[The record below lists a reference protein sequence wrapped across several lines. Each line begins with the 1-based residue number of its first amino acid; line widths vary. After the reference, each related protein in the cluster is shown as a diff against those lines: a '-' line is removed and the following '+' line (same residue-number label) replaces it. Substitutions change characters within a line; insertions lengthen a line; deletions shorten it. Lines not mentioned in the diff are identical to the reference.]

1 MNKLLCLF
9 VIFCWKYTLAQN
21 TDSVIWK
28 ENKIADS
35 FSAIPIYDSGP
46 KQCNSCICNLK
57 NLFRSWKK
65 DNIIN
70 YDEIELTGYRL
81 VDSLTDS
88 LKIRQYYERIVD
100 TSSSY
105 FIQYSGNTKM
115 LKLLKADTLSKE
127 YEEAL
132 QYMRNQLALSL
143 TLNST
148 VYVIDMRLKDGTKIE
163 NYAVC
168 DKAKRKIT
176 YDNMFF
182 YFYLFR

>member
-9 VIFCWKYTLAQN
+9 IILCWKYNLAQN
-21 TDSVIWK
+21 RDSVAWK
-28 ENKIADS
+28 ENKIVDS
-35 FSAIPIYDSGP
+35 FSVIPIYNSGP
-46 KQCNSCICNLK
+46 VECTSCICNLK
-57 NLFRSWKK
+57 NLFRSWRKE
-65 DNIIN
+65 NIIN

-88 LKIRQYYERIVD
+88 LKIRKYYERIVD
-100 TSSSY
+100 TSSNY

-127 YEEAL
+127 YDEAL
-132 QYMRNQLALSL
+132 QYMRNQLASSL

-168 DKAKRKIT
+168 DKDKRMIT

-182 YFYLFR
+182 YFYLFK